1 MVIFVSFQVACIQ
14 YSEQD
19 VCEMLDADGID
30 LLNVS
35 FEGSTAPD
43 RISAIAGLAELE
55 RVSPSRRQTF

>member
-1 MVIFVSFQVACIQ
+1 MV
-14 YSEQD
+14 
-19 VCEMLDADGID
+19 ADGID

-55 RVSPSRRQTF
+55 RVSPTRRQISPASNSQRHQINFLLIEI